1 MDSPTLHHGNMGSGG
16 WRVTHKRQTVSRGVL
31 LGAVAVG
38 GLAFLAMLAA
48 TVIWITVPERIVY
61 RESSP
66 VPTSAFSI
74 EVKQHGTSF
83 FVTPSQKQ
91 TLDRIGTGTPWVW
104 FGGFAAAVA
113 AILVGAAARLRLPA
127 TNRTT

>member
-1 MDSPTLHHGNMGSGG
+1 
-16 WRVTHKRQTVSRGVL
+16 VSRGIL
-31 LGAVAVG
+31 LGAVAAG

-48 TVIWITVPERIVY
+48 TVIWMTVPERVIY

-66 VPTSAFSI
+66 VQTAAFSI

-83 FVTPSQKQ
+83 FVTPSQKKN
-91 TLDRIGTGTPWVW
+91 LDRISKGTPWVW
-104 FGGFAAAVA
+104 FGGFAVAVA

-127 TNRTT
+127 PTRTT

>member
-1 MDSPTLHHGNMGSGG
+1 M
-16 WRVTHKRQTVSRGVL
+16 SRSIP

-48 TVIWITVPERIVY
+48 TVIWMTVPERIVY

-66 VPTSAFSI
+66 VPTPEFSI
-74 EVKQHGTSF
+74 EVKQQGTPF
-83 FVTPSQKQ
+83 FVTPSPKQ
-91 TLDRIGTGTPWVW
+91 TLDRISNGTPWVW
-104 FGGFAAAVA
+104 FGGFAVAVA

-127 TNRTT
+127 PNRMT

>member
-1 MDSPTLHHGNMGSGG
+1 MDSPTLHHGNLGSGG

-31 LGAVAVG
+31 LGAVAAG

-48 TVIWITVPERIVY
+48 TVIWMTVPERIVY

-66 VPTSAFSI
+66 VQTPASSV

-83 FVTPSQKQ
+83 FVMPSQKQ
-91 TLDRIGTGTPWVW
+91 TLDRISNGTPWVW
-104 FGGFAAAVA
+104 FGGFAVAVA
-113 AILVGAAARLRLPA
+113 AILAGAAARLRLPV
-127 TNRTT
+127 TDRTT